1 MVQRIAE
8 KKGGG
13 GSILQEIDI
22 HNQTGMLPGEG
33 CLRSFPEIL
42 REVQEYITRH
52 YATTLEGDPEE
63 NRELIKSYIQ
73 KYLEN
78 NRLGVAGMEAWELCE
93 LLYGEMTGFSF
104 LSKYLYRDDVEE
116 ININQWKDV
125 KITYSN
131 GEILPCKEHF
141 SSPQHAVDVIRRML
155 HKSGMVFDSAQTIVV
170 GHLSNKIRITVMGD
184 GVIDRDKGLSASI
197 RIVNPKKLTRQQF
210 VFNGTATTEMLD
222 LLVACYCHGVS
233 MCITGATSSG
243 KTTLMSWI
251 LGQVPY
257 HKRIVTLEQGC
268 REFDLTAEDGSG
280 NVLNN
285 VVHLVTRPS
294 DDPKQD
300 ISLVKLLETTLTINP
315 DCVAVAEMKGAESMQ
330 AINAANTG
338 HSVITTIHA
347 NSCADTYYR
356 MVTLCKQSYDM
367 DDATLMGLATKA
379 FPIVA
384 FAKKLEDNSRRVM
397 EISECEYQE
406 DAAHPGESHRRMR
419 TLFRFRVTDNQVV
432 DGRAKIIGHYEKV
445 EPPSE
450 GLLKRL
456 RENGMCLRAQQELF
470 GV

>member
-1 MVQRIAE
+1 M
-8 KKGGG
+8 
-13 GSILQEIDI
+13 QEIFDI
-22 HNQTGMLPGEG
+22 HGHTGLFGGEIR
-33 CLRSFPEIL
+33 LRPFPEVL
-42 REVQEYITRH
+42 KEVQEHITKN
-52 YATTLEGDPEE
+52 YASTLKDDPDES
-63 NRELIKSYIQ
+63 RELVKSYIQ

-78 NRLGVAGMEAWELCE
+78 NHLGVEETEQEELCE
-93 LLYGEMTGFSF
+93 LIYGEMTGFSF
-104 LSKYLYRDDVEE
+104 LTKYLYRDDVEE

-141 SSPQHAVDVIRRML
+141 NSPQHAIDVIRRML
-155 HKSGMVFDSAQTIVV
+155 HKSGMIFDSAQTIVV

-197 RIVNPKKLTRQQF
+197 RIVNPRKLTKQQF
-210 VFNGTATTEMLD
+210 VDYGTATAEMLD
-222 LLVACYCHGVS
+222 LLAACYCHGVS

-257 HKRIVTLEQGC
+257 NKRIVTLEQGC
-268 REFDLTAEDGSG
+268 REFDLTVEDGEG

-285 VVHLVTRPS
+285 VVHLVTRFS
-294 DDPKQD
+294 DDPKQN
-300 ISLVKLLETTLTINP
+300 ITLVKLLETTLTINP
-315 DCVAVAEMKGAESMQ
+315 DCVAVAEMKGAERMQ

-367 DDATLMGLATKA
+367 DDTTLMGLATKA

-384 FAKKLEDNSRRVM
+384 FAKKLEDNSRRLM
-397 EISECEYQE
+397 EISECEYL
-406 DAAHPGESHRRMR
+406 PGSTRSGENRQRMR
-419 TLFRFRVTDNQVV
+419 TLYRFNITDNRIVE
-432 DGRAKIIGHYEKV
+432 GKAKIIGHYEKV

-456 RENGMCLRAQQELF
+456 RENGMSFKTQQQFF
-470 GV
+470 GI

>member
-1 MVQRIAE
+1 M
-8 KKGGG
+8 
-13 GSILQEIDI
+13 QEIFDI
-22 HNQTGMLPGEG
+22 HGHTGLFGGEIR
-33 CLRSFPEIL
+33 LRPFPEVL
-42 REVQEYITRH
+42 KEVQEHITKN
-52 YATTLEGDPEE
+52 YASTLKDDPDES
-63 NRELIKSYIQ
+63 RELVKSYIQ

-78 NRLGVAGMEAWELCE
+78 NHLGVEETEQEELCE
-93 LLYGEMTGFSF
+93 LIYGEMTGFSF
-104 LSKYLYRDDVEE
+104 LTKYLYRDDVEE

-141 SSPQHAVDVIRRML
+141 NSPQHAIDVIRRML
-155 HKSGMVFDSAQTIVV
+155 HKSGMIFDSAQTIVV

-197 RIVNPKKLTRQQF
+197 RIVNPRKLTKQQF
-210 VFNGTATTEMLD
+210 VDYGTATAEMLD
-222 LLVACYCHGVS
+222 LLASCYCHGVS

-257 HKRIVTLEQGC
+257 NKRIVTLEQGC
-268 REFDLTAEDGSG
+268 REFDLTVEDGEG

-285 VVHLVTRPS
+285 VVHLVTRFS
-294 DDPKQD
+294 DDPKQN
-300 ISLVKLLETTLTINP
+300 ITLVKLLETTLTINP

-367 DDATLMGLATKA
+367 DDSTLMGLATKA

-384 FAKKLEDNSRRVM
+384 FAKKLEDNSRRLM
-397 EISECEYQE
+397 EISECEYL
-406 DAAHPGESHRRMR
+406 PGSTRSGENRQRMR
-419 TLFRFRVTDNQVV
+419 TLYRFNITDNRIVE
-432 DGRAKIIGHYEKV
+432 GKAKIIGHYEKV

-456 RENGMCLRAQQELF
+456 RENGMSFKTQQQLF
-470 GV
+470 GI

>member
-1 MVQRIAE
+1 M
-8 KKGGG
+8 
-13 GSILQEIDI
+13 QETFDI
-22 HNQTGMLPGEG
+22 HSYTGMLGGEI
-33 CLRSFPEIL
+33 LQRPFPEVL
-42 REVQEYITRH
+42 KEVQEHITKN
-52 YATTLEGDPEE
+52 YASTLKDDPDES
-63 NRELIKSYIQ
+63 RELVKSYIQ

-78 NRLGVAGMEAWELCE
+78 NHLGVEDTEQEELCE
-93 LLYGEMTGFSF
+93 LIYGEMTGFSF
-104 LSKYLYRDDVEE
+104 LTKYLYRDDVEE

-125 KITYSN
+125 KVTYSN

-141 SSPQHAVDVIRRML
+141 NSPQHAIDVIRRML
-155 HKSGMVFDSAQTIVV
+155 HKSGMIFDSAQTIVV

-197 RIVNPKKLTRQQF
+197 RIVNPRKLTKQQF
-210 VFNGTATTEMLD
+210 VDYGTATAEMLD
-222 LLVACYCHGVS
+222 LLAACYCHGVS

-257 HKRIVTLEQGC
+257 NKRIVTLEQGC
-268 REFDLTAEDGSG
+268 REFDLTAEDGEG

-285 VVHLVTRPS
+285 VVHLVTRFS
-294 DDPKQD
+294 DDPKQN
-300 ISLVKLLETTLTINP
+300 ITLVKLLETTLTINP

-367 DDATLMGLATKA
+367 DDSTLMGLATKA

-384 FAKKLEDNSRRVM
+384 FAKKLEDNSRRLM
-397 EISECEYQE
+397 EISECEYLP
-406 DAAHPGESHRRMR
+406 DSTRPGESRQRMR
-419 TLFRFRVTDNQVV
+419 TLYRFNITDNRIVE
-432 DGRAKIIGHYEKV
+432 GKAKIIGHYEKV

-456 RENGMCLRAQQELF
+456 RENGMSFRTQQQLF
-470 GV
+470 GI

>member
-1 MVQRIAE
+1 M
-8 KKGGG
+8 
-13 GSILQEIDI
+13 QEIFDI
-22 HNQTGMLPGEG
+22 HGHTGLFGGEIR
-33 CLRSFPEIL
+33 LRPFPEVL
-42 REVQEYITRH
+42 KEVQEHITKN
-52 YATTLEGDPEE
+52 YASTLKDDPDES
-63 NRELIKSYIQ
+63 RELVKSYIQ

-78 NRLGVAGMEAWELCE
+78 NYLGVEETEQEELCE
-93 LLYGEMTGFSF
+93 LIYGEMTGFSF
-104 LSKYLYRDDVEE
+104 LTKYLYRDDVEE

-141 SSPQHAVDVIRRML
+141 NSSQHAIDVIRRML
-155 HKSGMVFDSAQTIVV
+155 HKSGMIFDSAQTIVV

-197 RIVNPKKLTRQQF
+197 RIVNPRKLTKQQF
-210 VFNGTATTEMLD
+210 VDYGTATAEMLD
-222 LLVACYCHGVS
+222 LLAACYCHGVS

-257 HKRIVTLEQGC
+257 NKRIVTLEQGC
-268 REFDLTAEDGSG
+268 REFDLTVEDGEG

-285 VVHLVTRPS
+285 VVHLVTRFS
-294 DDPKQD
+294 DDPKQN
-300 ISLVKLLETTLTINP
+300 ITLVKLLETTLTINP

-367 DDATLMGLATKA
+367 DDSTLMGLATKA

-384 FAKKLEDNSRRVM
+384 FAKKLEDNSRRLM
-397 EISECEYQE
+397 EISECEYL
-406 DAAHPGESHRRMR
+406 PGSTRSGENRQRMR
-419 TLFRFRVTDNQVV
+419 TLYRFNITDNRIVE
-432 DGRAKIIGHYEKV
+432 GKAKIIGHYEKV

-456 RENGMCLRAQQELF
+456 RENGMSFKTQQQLF
-470 GV
+470 GI

>member
-1 MVQRIAE
+1 M
-8 KKGGG
+8 
-13 GSILQEIDI
+13 QEAFDI
-22 HNQTGMLPGEG
+22 HGHAGMFGGEIR
-33 CLRSFPEIL
+33 LRPFPEVL
-42 REVQEYITRH
+42 KEVQEHITKN
-52 YATTLEGDPEE
+52 YASTLKDDPDES
-63 NRELIKSYIQ
+63 RELVKSYIQ

-78 NRLGVAGMEAWELCE
+78 NHLGVEDTEQEELCE
-93 LLYGEMTGFSF
+93 LIYGEMTGFSF
-104 LSKYLYRDDVEE
+104 LTKYLYRDDVEE

-125 KITYSN
+125 KVTYSN

-141 SSPQHAVDVIRRML
+141 NSPQHAIDVIRRML
-155 HKSGMVFDSAQTIVV
+155 HKSGMIFDSAQTIVV

-197 RIVNPKKLTRQQF
+197 RIVNPRKLTKQQF
-210 VFNGTATTEMLD
+210 VDYGTATAEMLN
-222 LLVACYCHGVS
+222 LLAACYCHGVS

-257 HKRIVTLEQGC
+257 NKRIVTLEQGC
-268 REFDLTAEDGSG
+268 REFDLTAEDREG

-285 VVHLVTRPS
+285 VVHLVTRFS
-294 DDPKQD
+294 DDPKQN
-300 ISLVKLLETTLTINP
+300 ITLVKLLETTLTINP

-367 DDATLMGLATKA
+367 DDSTLMGLATKA

-384 FAKKLEDNSRRVM
+384 FAKKLEDNSRRLM
-397 EISECEYQE
+397 EISECEYLP
-406 DAAHPGESHRRMR
+406 DSTRPGENRQRMR
-419 TLFRFRVTDNQVV
+419 ILYRFNITDNRIVE
-432 DGRAKIIGHYEKV
+432 GKAKIIGHYEKV

-456 RENGMCLRAQQELF
+456 RENGMSFKTQQQLF
-470 GV
+470 GI

>member
-1 MVQRIAE
+1 MKE
-8 KKGGG
+8 T
-13 GSILQEIDI
+13 LDI
-22 HNQTGMLPGEG
+22 HSHARMFGGEIR
-33 CLRSFPEIL
+33 LRPFPEVL
-42 REVQEYITRH
+42 KEVQEHITKN
-52 YATTLEGDPEE
+52 YAATLKDEPDES
-63 NRELIKSYIQ
+63 RELVKSYIQ

-78 NRLGVAGMEAWELCE
+78 KHIGVEDTEQEELCE
-93 LLYGEMTGFSF
+93 LIYGEMTGFSF
-104 LSKYLYRDDVEE
+104 LTKYLYRDDVEE

-141 SSPQHAVDVIRRML
+141 TSPQHAIDVIRRML
-155 HKSGMVFDSAQTIVV
+155 HKSGMIFDSAQTIVV

-197 RIVNPKKLTRQQF
+197 RIVNPRKLTKQQF
-210 VFNGTATTEMLD
+210 VDYGTATAEMLD
-222 LLVACYCHGVS
+222 LLSVCYCHGVS

-257 HKRIVTLEQGC
+257 NKRIVTLEQGC
-268 REFDLTAEDGSG
+268 REFDLTAEDEEG
-280 NVLNN
+280 NVSNN
-285 VVHLVTRPS
+285 VVHLVTRFS
-294 DDPKQD
+294 DDPKQN
-300 ISLVKLLETTLTINP
+300 ITLVKLLETTLTINP

-347 NSCADTYYR
+347 NSCEDTYYR
-356 MVTLCKQSYDM
+356 MVTLCKQSYNM
-367 DDATLMGLATKA
+367 DDSTIMGLATKA

-384 FAKKLEDNSRRVM
+384 FAKKLEDNSCRLM
-397 EISECEYQE
+397 EISECEYLP
-406 DAAHPGESHRRMR
+406 DSKRPGESRQRLR
-419 TLFRFRVTDNQVV
+419 TLYRFNITDNRIV
-432 DGRAKIIGHYEKV
+432 DGKAKIIGHYEKV

-456 RENGMCLRAQQELF
+456 RENGMSFKTQQQVF
-470 GV
+470 GI

>member
-1 MVQRIAE
+1 M
-8 KKGGG
+8 
-13 GSILQEIDI
+13 QEALDI
-22 HNQTGMLPGEG
+22 HGYAGILGGEIHL
-33 CLRSFPEIL
+33 CPFPEVL
-42 REVQEYITRH
+42 KEVQEYITKN
-52 YATTLEGDPEE
+52 YAATLKEDTDEGIGQ
-63 NRELIKSYIQ
+63 NNKAQLLIKSYIQ
-73 KYLEN
+73 KYLEDR
-78 NRLGVAGMEAWELCE
+78 RLGVEGVGQEELCE
-93 LLYGEMTGFSF
+93 LVYGEMTGFSF
-104 LSKYLYRDDVEE
+104 LTKYLYRDDVEE

-131 GEILPCKEHF
+131 GAVLPCRERF
-141 SSPQHAVDVIRRML
+141 ISPQHAVDVIRRML
-155 HKSGMVFDSAQTIVV
+155 HKSGMIFDSAQTIVV

-197 RIVNPKKLTRQQF
+197 RIVNPRKLTKQQF
-210 VFNGTATTEMLD
+210 VEYGTATAEMLD
-222 LLVACYCHGVS
+222 LLAACYCHGVS

-257 HKRIVTLEQGC
+257 NKRIVTLEQGC
-268 REFDLTAEDGSG
+268 REFDLTAEDGEG

-300 ISLVKLLETTLTINP
+300 ITLVKLLETTLTINP

-367 DDATLMGLATKA
+367 DDSTLMGLATKA

-384 FAKKLEDNSRRVM
+384 FAKKLEDNSRRLM
-397 EISECEYQE
+397 EISECEYLP
-406 DAAHPGESHRRMR
+406 DNTRPGGSRQRMR
-419 TLFRFRVTDNQVV
+419 TLYRFHITDNRIV
-432 DGRAKIIGHYEKV
+432 DGKAKIIGHYEKV

-456 RENGMCLRAQQELF
+456 RENGMPFKAQQQLF
-470 GV
+470 GI

>member
-1 MVQRIAE
+1 M
-8 KKGGG
+8 
-13 GSILQEIDI
+13 QETFDI
-22 HNQTGMLPGEG
+22 HSYTGMLGGEI
-33 CLRSFPEIL
+33 RQRPFPEVL
-42 REVQEYITRH
+42 KEVQEHITKN
-52 YATTLEGDPEE
+52 YASTLKDDPDES
-63 NRELIKSYIQ
+63 RELVKSYIQ

-78 NRLGVAGMEAWELCE
+78 NHLGVEDTEQEELCE
-93 LLYGEMTGFSF
+93 LIYGEMTGFSF
-104 LSKYLYRDDVEE
+104 LTKYLYRDDVEE

-125 KITYSN
+125 KVTYSN

-141 SSPQHAVDVIRRML
+141 NSPQHAIDVIRRML
-155 HKSGMVFDSAQTIVV
+155 HKSGMIFDSAQTIVV

-197 RIVNPKKLTRQQF
+197 RIVNPRKLTKQQF
-210 VFNGTATTEMLD
+210 VDYGTATAEMLD
-222 LLVACYCHGVS
+222 LLAACYCHGVS

-257 HKRIVTLEQGC
+257 NKRIVTLEQGC
-268 REFDLTAEDGSG
+268 REFDLTAEDGEG

-285 VVHLVTRPS
+285 VVHLVTRFS
-294 DDPKQD
+294 DDPKQN
-300 ISLVKLLETTLTINP
+300 ITLVKLLETTLTINP

-367 DDATLMGLATKA
+367 DDSTLMGLATKA

-384 FAKKLEDNSRRVM
+384 FAKKLEDNSRRLM
-397 EISECEYQE
+397 EISECEYLP
-406 DAAHPGESHRRMR
+406 DSTRPGESRQRMR
-419 TLFRFRVTDNQVV
+419 TLYRFNITDNRIVE
-432 DGRAKIIGHYEKV
+432 GKAKIIGHYEKV

-456 RENGMCLRAQQELF
+456 RENGMSFRTQQQLF
-470 GV
+470 GI

>member
-1 MVQRIAE
+1 M
-8 KKGGG
+8 
-13 GSILQEIDI
+13 QETFDI
-22 HNQTGMLPGEG
+22 HGHAGMFGGEIR
-33 CLRSFPEIL
+33 LRPFPEVL
-42 REVQEYITRH
+42 KEVQEHITKH
-52 YATTLEGDPEE
+52 YASTLKDDPDESRDQS
-63 NRELIKSYIQ
+63 NKNQLLVKSYIQ

-78 NRLGVAGMEAWELCE
+78 NHLGVEDTEQEELCE
-93 LLYGEMTGFSF
+93 LIYGEMTGFSF
-104 LSKYLYRDDVEE
+104 LTKYLYRDDVEE

-125 KITYSN
+125 KVTYSN

-141 SSPQHAVDVIRRML
+141 NSPQHAIDVIRRML
-155 HKSGMVFDSAQTIVV
+155 HKSGMIFDSAQTIVV

-197 RIVNPKKLTRQQF
+197 RIVNPRKLTKQQF
-210 VFNGTATTEMLD
+210 VDYGTATAEMLD
-222 LLVACYCHGVS
+222 LLAACYCHGVS

-257 HKRIVTLEQGC
+257 NKRIVTLEQGC
-268 REFDLTAEDGSG
+268 REFDLTAEDGEG

-285 VVHLVTRPS
+285 VVHLVTRFS
-294 DDPKQD
+294 DDPKQN
-300 ISLVKLLETTLTINP
+300 ITLVKLLETTLTINP

-367 DDATLMGLATKA
+367 EDSTLMGLATKA

-384 FAKKLEDNSRRVM
+384 FAKKLEDNSRRLM
-397 EISECEYQE
+397 EISECEYLP
-406 DAAHPGESHRRMR
+406 DSTRPGESRQRMR
-419 TLFRFRVTDNQVV
+419 TLYRFHITDNRIVE
-432 DGRAKIIGHYEKV
+432 GKAKIIGHYEKV

-456 RENGMCLRAQQELF
+456 RENGMSFKTQQQLF
-470 GV
+470 GI

>member
-1 MVQRIAE
+1 
-8 KKGGG
+8 
-13 GSILQEIDI
+13 LQEIFDI
-22 HNQTGMLPGEG
+22 HGHTGLFGGEIR
-33 CLRSFPEIL
+33 LRPFPEVL
-42 REVQEYITRH
+42 KEVQEHITKN
-52 YATTLEGDPEE
+52 YASTLKDDPDES
-63 NRELIKSYIQ
+63 RELVKSYIQ

-78 NRLGVAGMEAWELCE
+78 NHLGVEETEQEELCE
-93 LLYGEMTGFSF
+93 LIYGEMTGFSF
-104 LSKYLYRDDVEE
+104 LTKYLYRDDVEE

-141 SSPQHAVDVIRRML
+141 NSPQHAIDVIRRML
-155 HKSGMVFDSAQTIVV
+155 HKSGMIFDSAQTIVV

-197 RIVNPKKLTRQQF
+197 RIVNPRKLTKQQF
-210 VFNGTATTEMLD
+210 VDYGTATAEMLD
-222 LLVACYCHGVS
+222 LLAACYCHGVS

-257 HKRIVTLEQGC
+257 NKRIVTLEQGC
-268 REFDLTAEDGSG
+268 REFDLTVEDGEG

-285 VVHLVTRPS
+285 VVHLVTRFS
-294 DDPKQD
+294 DDPKQN
-300 ISLVKLLETTLTINP
+300 ITLVKLLETTLTINP

-367 DDATLMGLATKA
+367 DDTTLMGLATKA

-384 FAKKLEDNSRRVM
+384 FAKKLEDNSRRLM
-397 EISECEYQE
+397 EISECEYL
-406 DAAHPGESHRRMR
+406 PGSTRSGENRQRMR
-419 TLFRFRVTDNQVV
+419 TLYRFNITDNRIVE
-432 DGRAKIIGHYEKV
+432 GKAKIIGHYEKV

-456 RENGMCLRAQQELF
+456 RENGMSFKTQQQFF
-470 GV
+470 GI

>member
-1 MVQRIAE
+1 M
-8 KKGGG
+8 KGGEQM
-13 GSILQEIDI
+13 QEALDI
-22 HNQTGMLPGEG
+22 HGNSAMLGGEIR
-33 CLRSFPEIL
+33 LRPFSEVL
-42 REVQEYITRH
+42 KEVQGYIAKN
-52 YATTLEGDPEE
+52 YAATLKDDPDE
-63 NRELIKSYIQ
+63 NRELVKTYIQ

-78 NRLGVAGMEAWELCE
+78 NHLGVEGTEREELCE
-93 LLYGEMTGFSF
+93 LIYGEMTGFSF
-104 LSKYLYRDDVEE
+104 LTRYLYRDDVEE

-125 KITYSN
+125 KVTYAS

-141 SSPQHAVDVIRRML
+141 NSPQHAVDVVRRML
-155 HKSGMVFDSAQTIVV
+155 HKSGMIFDSAQTIVV

-197 RIVNPKKLTRQQF
+197 RIVNPRKLTRQQF
-210 VFNGTATTEMLD
+210 VDYGTATAEMLD
-222 LLVACYCHGVS
+222 FLAVCYCHGVS

-257 HKRIVTLEQGC
+257 NKRIVTLEQGC
-268 REFDLTAEDGSG
+268 REFDLTVEDEEG

-285 VVHLVTRPS
+285 VVHLVTRFS
-294 DDPKQD
+294 DDPKQN
-300 ISLVKLLETTLTINP
+300 ITLVKLLETTLTINP

-367 DDATLMGLATKA
+367 DDSTLMGLATKA

-384 FAKKLEDNSRRVM
+384 FAKKLEDNSRRLM
-397 EISECEYQE
+397 EISECEYLSDNTGSGGSRQ
-406 DAAHPGESHRRMR
+406 RMR
-419 TLFRFRVTDNQVV
+419 TLFRFNITDNRIV
-432 DGRAKIIGHYEKV
+432 DGKAKIIGHYEKV

-450 GLLKRL
+450 ALLKRL
-456 RENGMCLRAQQELF
+456 RENGMAFREQQQLF
-470 GV
+470 GI

>member
-1 MVQRIAE
+1 M
-8 KKGGG
+8 
-13 GSILQEIDI
+13 QEIFDI
-22 HNQTGMLPGEG
+22 HGHTGLFGGEIR
-33 CLRSFPEIL
+33 LRPFPEVL
-42 REVQEYITRH
+42 KEVQEHITKN
-52 YATTLEGDPEE
+52 YASTLKDDPDES
-63 NRELIKSYIQ
+63 RELVKSYIQ

-78 NRLGVAGMEAWELCE
+78 NHLGVEETEQEELCE
-93 LLYGEMTGFSF
+93 LIYGEMTGFSF
-104 LSKYLYRDDVEE
+104 LTKYLYRDDVEE

-141 SSPQHAVDVIRRML
+141 NSPQHAIDVIRRML
-155 HKSGMVFDSAQTIVV
+155 HKSGMIFDSAQTIVV

-197 RIVNPKKLTRQQF
+197 RIVNPRKLTKQQF
-210 VFNGTATTEMLD
+210 VDYGTATAEMLD
-222 LLVACYCHGVS
+222 LLAACYCHGVS

-257 HKRIVTLEQGC
+257 NKRIVTLEQGC
-268 REFDLTAEDGSG
+268 REFDLTVEDGEG

-285 VVHLVTRPS
+285 VVHLVTRFS
-294 DDPKQD
+294 DDPKQN
-300 ISLVKLLETTLTINP
+300 ITLVKLLETTLTINP

-367 DDATLMGLATKA
+367 DDSTLMGLATKA

-384 FAKKLEDNSRRVM
+384 FAKKLEDNSRRLM
-397 EISECEYQE
+397 EISECEYL
-406 DAAHPGESHRRMR
+406 PGSTRSGENRQRMR
-419 TLFRFRVTDNQVV
+419 TLYRFNITDNRIVE
-432 DGRAKIIGHYEKV
+432 GRAKIIGHYEKV

-456 RENGMCLRAQQELF
+456 RENGMSFKTQQQLF
-470 GV
+470 GI

>member
-1 MVQRIAE
+1 M
-8 KKGGG
+8 
-13 GSILQEIDI
+13 QETFDI
-22 HNQTGMLPGEG
+22 HGYAGMLGGEIR
-33 CLRSFPEIL
+33 LRPFSEVL
-42 REVQEYITRH
+42 KEVQEHITKN
-52 YATTLEGDPEE
+52 YASTLKDDPDESRDQS
-63 NRELIKSYIQ
+63 NKNQLLVKSYIQ

-78 NRLGVAGMEAWELCE
+78 NHLGVKDTEQEELCE
-93 LLYGEMTGFSF
+93 LIYGEMTGFSF
-104 LSKYLYRDDVEE
+104 LTKYLYRDDVEE

-125 KITYSN
+125 KVTYSN

-141 SSPQHAVDVIRRML
+141 NSPQHAIDVIRRML
-155 HKSGMVFDSAQTIVV
+155 HKSGMIFDSAQTIVV

-197 RIVNPKKLTRQQF
+197 RIVNPRKLTKQQF
-210 VFNGTATTEMLD
+210 VDYGTATAEMLD
-222 LLVACYCHGVS
+222 LLAACYCHGVS

-243 KTTLMSWI
+243 KTTLMSRI

-257 HKRIVTLEQGC
+257 NKRIVTLEQGC
-268 REFDLTAEDGSG
+268 REFDLTAEDGEG

-285 VVHLVTRPS
+285 VVHLVTRFS
-294 DDPKQD
+294 DDPKQN
-300 ISLVKLLETTLTINP
+300 ITLVKLLETTLTINP

-367 DDATLMGLATKA
+367 DDSTLMGLATKA

-384 FAKKLEDNSRRVM
+384 FAKKLEDNSRRLM
-397 EISECEYQE
+397 EISECEYLP
-406 DAAHPGESHRRMR
+406 DSTRSGESRQRMR
-419 TLFRFRVTDNQVV
+419 TLYRFNITDNRIVE
-432 DGRAKIIGHYEKV
+432 GKAKIIGHYEKV

-456 RENGMCLRAQQELF
+456 RENGMSFKTQQQLF
-470 GV
+470 GI